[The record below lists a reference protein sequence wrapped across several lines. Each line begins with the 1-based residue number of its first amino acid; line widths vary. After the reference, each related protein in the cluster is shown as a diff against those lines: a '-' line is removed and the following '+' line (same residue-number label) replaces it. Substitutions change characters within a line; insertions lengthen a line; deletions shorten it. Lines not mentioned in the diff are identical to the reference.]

1 MLFLSMLFTHL
12 MLAFFW
18 VAYCVLHSLLASVR
32 VKQKIQNAF
41 PKKFQYYRIS
51 YVAFAFVSLVAI
63 VLYQVKLHTILVF
76 AVNTLVFYTGLA
88 LAIGGG
94 LLMAVCIKKYFVN
107 LSGLRSLFKSDAG
120 QQLIITG
127 VHRYMR
133 HPLYLGTFAAIWG
146 VFLMTQLLT
155 LAIANTIITGYTIY
169 AIKWEEEKLIDLFG
183 DDYKLY
189 QARVPKLFPR
199 LKLNY
204 N

>member
-1 MLFLSMLFTHL
+1 